1 VNEIVAALMELVSEI
16 TEGEV
21 RPDPGYT
28 GPDSIRRLGLNS
40 LLTLNF
46 LVTVEDTYGIEWD
59 DDLPEEVLAS
69 FELMAG
75 YIARQRAVAYAP

>member
-1 VNEIVAALMELVSEI
+1 MNQIVTDLMDLITEI

-40 LLTLNF
+40 LRTLNF

-59 DDLPEEVLAS
+59 DDLPEEVLTS
-69 FELMAG
+69 FELMAR
-75 YIARQRAVAYAP
+75 YIAEQRDVQYA

>member
-1 VNEIVAALMELVSEI
+1 MNQIVTNLMELISEI

-21 RPDPGYT
+21 RPDPSYT

-40 LLTLNF
+40 LRTLNF

-59 DDLPEEVLAS
+59 DDLPEQVLAS
-69 FELMAG
+69 FELMAQ
-75 YIARQRAVAYAP
+75 YIAEQRDVQYA